1 MLEMRPNCE
10 CCDRDVSP
18 EDSTVL
24 ICSFECT
31 WCAECA
37 AAFPDGRC
45 PNCGGDL
52 RARPTRSPAK
62 QVSSPVSTIRVH
74 NPDCLS
80 AR

>member
-1 MLEMRPNCE
+1 MLDMRPNCE

-31 WCAECA
+31 WCADCA
-37 AAFPDGRC
+37 ATFREGRC

-52 RARPTRSPAK
+52 TRRPTRTPAK
-62 QVSSPVSTIRVH
+62 QLGAPVSTIRVH
-74 NPDCLS
+74 NPNCLS
-80 AR
+80 SR